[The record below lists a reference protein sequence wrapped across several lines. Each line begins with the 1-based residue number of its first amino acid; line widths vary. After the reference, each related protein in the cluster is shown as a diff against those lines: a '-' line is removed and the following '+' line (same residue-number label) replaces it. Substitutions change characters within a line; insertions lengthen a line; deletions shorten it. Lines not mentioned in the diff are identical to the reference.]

1 MASLGRRKSY
11 FEFMR
16 ESIIS
21 GIKVYRPMKSKHWD
35 VLPLAYMVKLWMVKT
50 NPNRQHSKW
59 LGGSAGMSLWD
70 TEKKLQVLQG
80 GLEECW
86 HSRRT
91 LGILGNLQS
100 QNNTSFVPSSAH
112 G

>member
-21 GIKVYRPMKSKHWD
+21 GIKAYRPMKSKHCD
-35 VLPLAYMVKLWMVKT
+35 VVLLACTVKLWMEKT

-59 LGGSAGMSLWD
+59 LGGSAGMSLRD
-70 TEKKLQVLQG
+70 AEKNLQVLQG

-91 LGILGNLQS
+91 LGNLQS
-100 QNNTSFVPSSAH
+100 QNNTSFVQSSAH